1 MFIFIILGIIALD
14 QITKLIA
21 IKNLKGQ
28 RPFIIIKDFFQFHYV
43 ENRGAAF
50 GILEHQIIFF
60 VIITLL
66 IIAFI
71 FFYIIKHGDDLSVF
85 SKLSFS
91 LLIAGAIG
99 NLIDRIRLGYVVDFI
114 SVRLFGTYDF
124 PVFNIADIAIVLG
137 TISIMLLIVFNK
149 IEIGD

>member
-50 GILEHQIIFF
+50 GILEHQIVFF
-60 VIITLL
+60 VITTLL
-66 IIAFI
+66 IVGFI
-71 FFYIIKHGDDLSVF
+71 SFYAIKHGESLNVL

-91 LLIAGAIG
+91 LLIGGAVG

-114 SVRLFGTYDF
+114 SVRLFRTYDF
-124 PVFNIADIAIVLG
+124 PVFNIADIAIV
-137 TISIMLLIVFNK
+137 ISTLTIMLLIAFNK